1 MAMPF
6 TNWLWRAIIAH
17 CNKAATFFAR
27 LLGRLRQ
34 TTVDTTVALSDRAFL
49 IPDIIPYG
57 EIYFQT
63 KGHYVG
69 TGATSFVDRLESGHI
84 IKYPKPNPYCSEKE
98 NLCRQQMEIEAEAYK
113 RIGDSRHVPRLIHW
127 DASACSLVLEFL
139 AKGDLQSYLQCH
151 NQAVTAEQR
160 RVWMKHAAEAV
171 AVVHSATIIHCDVTP
186 RNFLLNEALE
196 LHLSDFAGSSVA
208 GSRPSI
214 TTSARF
220 QRPGWSWEPAYADDL
235 FALGSVLYYIQTGQ
249 EPHYDIPENEVRDLF
264 QAAVFPDVSTLDYGS
279 VIHKCWTGDFSN
291 AQQIVDVLAIA
302 NLY

>member
-1 MAMPF
+1 MTMPF
-6 TNWLWRAIIAH
+6 TNWLWRAIIAYS
-17 CNKAATFFAR
+17 
-27 LLGRLRQ
+27 
-34 TTVDTTVALSDRAFL
+34 LSDGAFV
-49 IPDIIPYG
+49 IPDTIPYG
-57 EIYFQT
+57 EIYFFT
-63 KGHYVG
+63 KGHYIG

-84 IKYPKPNPYCSEKE
+84 IKYPKPNPYCPEEES
-98 NLCRQQMEIEAEAYK
+98 LCRQQMEIEAEAYK
-113 RIGDSRHVPRLIHW
+113 RIGDSPRVPKLIHW
-127 DASACSLVLEFL
+127 DSSECSLVLEFL
-139 AKGDLQSYLQCH
+139 AEGDLPSYLERCN

-196 LHLSDFAGSSVA
+196 LHLADFAGSSVA

-235 FALGSVLYYIQTGQ
+235 FALGSVLYYIQTGR
-249 EPHYDIPENEVRDLF
+249 EPYHDIPENEVRDLF
-264 QAAVFPDVSTLDYGS
+264 QAAAFPNVSTLDYGS

-291 AQQIVDVLAIA
+291 AQQIIDALAIA
-302 NLY
+302 NLG